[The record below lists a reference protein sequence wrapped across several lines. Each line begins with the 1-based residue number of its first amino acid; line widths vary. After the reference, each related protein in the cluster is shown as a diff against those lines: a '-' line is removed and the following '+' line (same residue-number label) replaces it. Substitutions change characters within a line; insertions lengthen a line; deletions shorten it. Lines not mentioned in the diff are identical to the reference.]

1 MDQQTFQQILG
12 ELESLDIRKG
22 LSMTDMLGMSDNL
35 NQMLTWLVRKNRFE
49 QGELETQMDL
59 THSQSNQ
66 LMRALMVH
74 GIVELVDDEGSNFH
88 TSIRLGRNYRVPKD
102 VWKVFDDL

>member
-1 MDQQTFQQILG
+1 MDQQTFQQVLR
-12 ELESLDIRKG
+12 ELESLELRKG
-22 LSMTDMLGMSDNL
+22 LSMTDLLGISDEL
-35 NQMLTWLVRKNRFE
+35 NQLLTWLVRKNRFE
-49 QGELETQMDL
+49 QGELETQWEL
-59 THSQSNQ
+59 THPQANQ
-66 LMRALMVH
+66 LMKALMMH